1 MSYTVPLRLNRR
13 QLFVPLG
20 WGLLGMAHAA
30 ANSGPSAMVRGP
42 DGRWLAPDI
51 AKIVQRKTLV
61 VAMLGADMPPFFQEK
76 DGQLVGL
83 EVEMAR
89 AMAKELKVEVQF
101 HRQAKTFNEVVDLV
115 ACGDA
120 DLGISK
126 LSRTLARAQTA
137 RFSAPYLKLNHAL
150 VIHRDQFARL
160 AKDRPLGAVVRKF
173 NGKLGVIAK
182 SSFEDYAM
190 RHFPLAEIKKY
201 PDWTALVQAVR
212 KGEVTAAYRDEFEA
226 KQLLLADPTSSL
238 TLRTVTLT
246 DLEDTLGI
254 AVGYQSTTLLA
265 FVDQF
270 LSQRSDKLTID
281 RVLKA
286 AATHTK

>member
-1 MSYTVPLRLNRR
+1 MSEILLPKLNRR
-13 QLFVPLG
+13 QLLFPIAYSVCGLG
-20 WGLLGMAHAA
+20 FAEAA
-30 ANSGPSAMVRGP
+30 PKGVGVVSSA

-51 AKIVQRKTLV
+51 ARIVDRKTLV
-61 VAMLGADMPPFFQEK
+61 VAMLGADMPPFFQQK
-76 DGQLVGL
+76 DGLLAGL
-83 EVEMAR
+83 EVEIAR
-89 AMAKELKVEVQF
+89 ALGKELKVDVLF
-101 HRQAKTFNEVVDLV
+101 DRQAKTFNEVVDVV
-115 ACGDA
+115 ARGDA

-126 LSRTLARAQTA
+126 LSRTLARAQA
-137 RFSAPYLKLNHAL
+137 IRFSAPYLKLNHAL
-150 VIHRDQFARL
+150 VLHRDQFARL

-190 RHFPLAEIKKY
+190 RNFPLAQIERY
-201 PDWTALVQAVR
+201 GDWTSLVNALR

-226 KQLLLADPTSSL
+226 KQLLQSDPTASL
-238 TLRTVTLT
+238 ILRTVTLT
-246 DLEDTLGI
+246 DLEDTLGV

-281 RVLKA
+281 RVLRA
-286 AATHTK
+286 AAANSQ